1 MPEPT
6 LLPPETAARRPCR
19 PLAAGPIRNGKSYTA
34 TRNPDPT
41 VRRPDGSVLDPRPSL
56 AIRNHSPD
64 GFEWGYR
71 GSGPSQLALA
81 ILLDRTGDAG
91 TALRLYQRFKDSFVA
106 LQERGRGW
114 ALSIRDLD
122 AWIEMYARRKPTS

>member
-1 MPEPT
+1 MPESRP
-6 LLPPETAARRPCR
+6 LPPETAARCP
-19 PLAAGPIRNGKSYTA
+19 GRNGKSYTA
-34 TRNPDPT
+34 TRNPDPM
-41 VRRPDGSVLDPRPSL
+41 VRRPDGSVLDLQPSL

-71 GSGPSQLALA
+71 GSGPAQLALA
-81 ILLDRTGDAG
+81 ILLDRTGDTG

-106 LQERGRGW
+106 LQERSRGW

-122 AWIEMYARRKPTS
+122 AWIEMYARRNPAG